1 MATIRSSI
9 VVQDMASS
17 VFAKINSNLNRTTRG
32 FKSLNN
38 EMSVAPTKSI
48 NNAEKLNS
56 AALQTELTYQAE
68 LQILKQV
75 EAEARK
81 IIAAEG
87 TQTARA
93 QDIIAS
99 VREQRSLV
107 QSLKGNYDNVAKSI
121 KNGHNNQ
128 EQFNNS
134 INTANSSSNKLLNTV
149 KNIVL
154 TLGGVTAMKSLVN
167 LSDTTTS
174 NKSRLELIVDD
185 NSSVAELENK
195 IFAMSNRTRSDFIA
209 TSNIISKLGILAG
222 ENFKNN
228 DEIIA
233 FTELI
238 NKNFAISGASIQE
251 QTSAMYQLTQAM
263 AAGKLQG
270 DEFRSIMENAPL
282 LADAI
287 AEYTGKSKGELK
299 ELSSEGLITADI
311 IKNAMFASADQINA
325 KYSKM
330 PMTWGQIWTKMKN
343 VAVKAL
349 DPVLVKINELANNQ
363 QVQEMFNIFIDGV
376 SLAVQAILGLIEG
389 ISWLVSILEPVA
401 PIILGIVG
409 AYVAFNII
417 SGITSGIISIMA
429 LVQGIQSAASMM
441 QAGATFSATAA
452 QWGLNSALLAC
463 PITWIVILI
472 MALIVALTYLWFTN
486 DKVAYAI
493 LYLWD
498 ALRLGI
504 MVAGLGIQ
512 AVWYALQL
520 AALYLWLGIQTVVLG
535 LMTAWFGF
543 QTGVEAVCLGVLS
556 IFQGLYNGI
565 VSIVNAIITV
575 LNKIPGVEID
585 TVEAASFANDFAGK
599 MANNI
604 IDRNSKLQEM
614 ASQMD
619 GTMDQINNIKGK
631 MGSELSAS
639 ATNIQNT
646 AANMNNTRQ
655 DRVEHRNDW
664 INGAG
669 NAIKNVLSD
678 KSFTID
684 PSQFGNGNG
693 TLGDIAGNTKDI
705 ANNTRE
711 ITDEDL
717 KYLIDIAERDTINRF
732 TTVPLTINLTN
743 NNNIN
748 GEQDIDGIVDQV
760 TNKLT
765 TRLEEELEY
774 VSDGIH
780 E

>member
-32 FKSLNN
+32 FKNLNN

-68 LQILKQV
+68 LQVLKQV

-99 VREQRSLV
+99 VREQRNLV
-107 QSLKGNYDNVAKSI
+107 QSLKGNYDNVAKSV
-121 KNGHNNQ
+121 KNGHDNQ

-134 INTANSSSNKLLNTV
+134 INTANESSNKLLGTV

-154 TLGGVTAMKSLVN
+154 ALGGVTAMKNLVN
-167 LSDTTTS
+167 LSDTVTN
-174 NKSRLELIVDD
+174 NKARLSLVVDD
-185 NSSVAELENK
+185 GGSVEELENK
-195 IFAMSNRTRSDFIA
+195 IFASADRARADYLNM
-209 TSNIISKLGILAG
+209 TSSVSKLSLNAG
-222 ENFKNN
+222 SAFKSN
-228 DEIIA
+228 DETIA
-233 FTELI
+233 FAELL
-238 NKNFAISGASIQE
+238 NKQFAISGAQQQE
-251 QTSAMYQLTQAM
+251 ISSATLQLTQALGSGVLRGEELNAVFEASPNIIQTIADYLEVDIGKIRNM
-263 AAGKLQG
+263 A
-270 DEFRSIMENAPL
+270 
-282 LADAI
+282 
-287 AEYTGKSKGELK
+287 
-299 ELSSEGLITADI
+299 SEGLITANV
-311 IKNAMFASADQINA
+311 IKNAMFDSADQINERFN
-325 KYSKM
+325 KM
-330 PMTWGQIWTKMKN
+330 PMTWSQIWTKAKN
-343 VAVKAL
+343 YAVKAL

-363 QVQEMFNIFIDGV
+363 QVQEMFNMFIDGA
-376 SLAVQAILGLIEG
+376 SLAAQAILTLVEG
-389 ISWLVSILEPVA
+389 ISWLVSVLEPFAPMILAVVA
-401 PIILGIVG
+401 
-409 AYVAFNII
+409 AYAVWEIA
-417 SGITSGIISIMA
+417 SGI
-429 LVQGIQSAASMM
+429 
-441 QAGATFSATAA
+441 ATALLTIQTIA
-452 QWGLNSALLAC
+452 QFALAFATRTKVAADVAATASQLGLNTAMLAC
-463 PITWIVILI
+463 PATWIAII
-472 MALIVALTYLWFTN
+472 IIALIAVLTYLWFTN

-512 AVWYALQL
+512 AVWYGLQL
-520 AALYLWLGIQTVVLG
+520 AALFLWLGIQTVVLG

-585 TVEAASFANDFAGK
+585 TVEAAHFADDFAGK

-619 GTMDQINNIKGK
+619 GTMDQINTIKGK
-631 MGSELSAS
+631 MSSDLSAS
-639 ATNIQNT
+639 ATNIQNKAIELNT
-646 AANMNNTRQ
+646 TRQ
-655 DRVEHRNDW
+655 DRVDSRNDW
-664 INGAG
+664 AKGAG
-669 NAIKNVLSD
+669 DAIKNALNNFSL
-678 KSFTID
+678 D
-684 PSQFGNGNG
+684 PSSFGGDNAG

-705 ANNTRE
+705 ANNTAD

-717 KYLIDIAERDTINRF
+717 KYLIDLAERDTINRF

-765 TRLEEELEY
+765 AKLEEELEY

>member
-68 LQILKQV
+68 LQVLKQV

-99 VREQRSLV
+99 VREQRNLV
-107 QSLKGNYDNVAKSI
+107 QSLKSNYDNVAKSI

-167 LSDTTTS
+167 LSDTVTN
-174 NKSRLELIVDD
+174 NKARLSLVVDD
-185 NSSVAELENK
+185 GGSVEELENK
-195 IFAMSNRTRSDFIA
+195 IFASADRARADYLNM
-209 TSNIISKLGILAG
+209 TSSVSKLNLNAG
-222 ENFKNN
+222 SAFKSN
-228 DEIIA
+228 DETIA
-233 FTELI
+233 FAELL
-238 NKNFAISGASIQE
+238 NKQFAISGAKQQE
-251 QTSAMYQLTQAM
+251 ISSATLQLTQALGSGVLRGEELNAVFEASPNIIQTIADYLEVDIGKIRNM
-263 AAGKLQG
+263 A
-270 DEFRSIMENAPL
+270 
-282 LADAI
+282 
-287 AEYTGKSKGELK
+287 
-299 ELSSEGLITADI
+299 SEGLITANV
-311 IKNAMFASADQINA
+311 IKNAMFDSADQINERFN
-325 KYSKM
+325 KM
-330 PMTWGQIWTKMKN
+330 PMTWSQIWTKAKN
-343 VAVKAL
+343 YAVKAL

-363 QVQEMFNIFIDGV
+363 QVQEMFNMFIDGA
-376 SLAVQAILGLIEG
+376 SLAAQAILGLIEG

-441 QAGATFSATAA
+441 QAGATLSATAA

-486 DKVAYAI
+486 DKVAYAL

-604 IDRNSKLQEM
+604 INRNSKLQEM

-655 DRVEHRNDW
+655 DRVDHRNDW

-748 GEQDIDGIVDQV
+748 GEQDIDGIVDKV

>member
-32 FKSLNN
+32 FKNLNN

-68 LQILKQV
+68 LQVLKQV

-99 VREQRSLV
+99 VREQRNLV
-107 QSLKGNYDNVAKSI
+107 QSLKGNYDNVAKSV
-121 KNGHNNQ
+121 KNGHDNQ

-134 INTANSSSNKLLNTV
+134 INTANESSNKLLGTV

-154 TLGGVTAMKSLVN
+154 ALGGVTAMKSLVN
-167 LSDTTTS
+167 LSDTVTN
-174 NKSRLELIVDD
+174 NKARLSLVVDD
-185 NSSVAELENK
+185 GGSVEELENK
-195 IFAMSNRTRSDFIA
+195 IFASADRARADYLNM
-209 TSNIISKLGILAG
+209 TSSVSKLSLNAG
-222 ENFKNN
+222 SAFKSN
-228 DEIIA
+228 DETIA
-233 FTELI
+233 FAELL
-238 NKNFAISGASIQE
+238 NKQFAISGAQQQE
-251 QTSAMYQLTQAM
+251 ISSATLQLTQALGSGVLRGEELNAVFEASPNIIQTIADYLEVDIGKIRNM
-263 AAGKLQG
+263 A
-270 DEFRSIMENAPL
+270 
-282 LADAI
+282 
-287 AEYTGKSKGELK
+287 
-299 ELSSEGLITADI
+299 SEGLITANV
-311 IKNAMFASADQINA
+311 IKNAMFDSADQINERFN
-325 KYSKM
+325 KM
-330 PMTWGQIWTKMKN
+330 PMTWSQIWTKAKN
-343 VAVKAL
+343 YAVKAL

-363 QVQEMFNIFIDGV
+363 QVQEMFNMFIDGA
-376 SLAVQAILGLIEG
+376 SLAAQGILTLVEG

-401 PIILGIVG
+401 PIILGIVA

-417 SGITSGIISIMA
+417 SGITSGILSIMS
-429 LVQGIQSAASMM
+429 LVQGIQAAASMM
-441 QAGATFSATAA
+441 QAGATLSATAA

-472 MALIVALTYLWFTN
+472 IALIAVLTYLWFTN

-512 AVWYALQL
+512 AVWYGLQL
-520 AALYLWLGIQTVVLG
+520 AALFLWLGIQTVVLG

-585 TVEAASFANDFAGK
+585 TVEAAHFADDFAGK

-619 GTMDQINNIKGK
+619 GTMDQINTIKGK
-631 MGSELSAS
+631 MSSDLSAS
-639 ATNIQNT
+639 ATNIQNKAIELNT
-646 AANMNNTRQ
+646 TRQ
-655 DRVEHRNDW
+655 DRVDSRNDW
-664 INGAG
+664 AKGAG
-669 NAIKNVLSD
+669 DAIKNALNNFSL
-678 KSFTID
+678 D
-684 PSQFGNGNG
+684 PSSFGGDNAG

-705 ANNTRE
+705 ANNTAD

-717 KYLIDIAERDTINRF
+717 KYLIDLAERDTINRF

-765 TRLEEELEY
+765 AKLEEELEY

>member
-17 VFAKINSNLNRTTRG
+17 VFARINSNLNRTTRG
-32 FKSLNN
+32 FKNLNN
-38 EMSVAPTKSI
+38 EMSVAPTKAI

-56 AALQTELTYQAE
+56 SALQTELTYQAE
-68 LQILKQV
+68 LQVLKQV

-107 QSLKGNYDNVAKSI
+107 QSLKGNYDNVAKSV
-121 KNGHNNQ
+121 KNGHDNQ

-134 INTANSSSNKLLNTV
+134 INTANANSNKLLSTV
-149 KNIVL
+149 KNIVVA
-154 TLGGVTAMKSLVN
+154 LGGITAIKSLVN
-167 LSDTTTS
+167 LSDVTTN
-174 NKSRLELIVDD
+174 NKARLSLVVDD
-185 NSSVAELENK
+185 GGSVEELENK
-195 IFAMSNRTRSDFIA
+195 IFASADRARADYLNM
-209 TSNIISKLGILAG
+209 TSSVAKLSLNAG
-222 ENFKNN
+222 SAFKSN
-228 DEIIA
+228 DETIA
-233 FTELI
+233 FAELL
-238 NKNFAISGASIQE
+238 NKQFAISGAQQQE
-251 QTSAMYQLTQAM
+251 ISSATLQLTQALGSGVLRGEELNAVFEASPNIIQTIADYLEVDIGKIRNM
-263 AAGKLQG
+263 A
-270 DEFRSIMENAPL
+270 
-282 LADAI
+282 
-287 AEYTGKSKGELK
+287 
-299 ELSSEGLITADI
+299 SEGLITANV
-311 IKNAMFASADQINA
+311 IKNAMFNSADQINERFN
-325 KYSKM
+325 KM
-330 PMTWGQIWTKMKN
+330 PMTWSQIWTKAKN
-343 VAVKAL
+343 YAVKAL

-363 QVQEMFNIFIDGV
+363 QVQEMFNMFIDGA
-376 SLAVQAILGLIEG
+376 SLAAQAILTLVEG
-389 ISWLVSILEPVA
+389 ISWLVSVLEPFAPMILAVVA
-401 PIILGIVG
+401 
-409 AYVAFNII
+409 AYAVWEIA
-417 SGITSGIISIMA
+417 SGI
-429 LVQGIQSAASMM
+429 
-441 QAGATFSATAA
+441 ATALLTIQTIA
-452 QWGLNSALLAC
+452 QFALAFATRTKVAADVAATASQLGLNTAMLAC
-463 PITWIVILI
+463 PATWIAII
-472 MALIVALTYLWFTN
+472 IIALIAVLTYLWFTN

-512 AVWYALQL
+512 AVWYGLQL
-520 AALYLWLGIQTVVLG
+520 AALFLWLGIQTVVLG

-585 TVEAASFANDFAGK
+585 TVEAAHFADDFAGK

-619 GTMDQINNIKGK
+619 GTMDQINTIKGK
-631 MGSELSAS
+631 MSSDLSAS
-639 ATNIQNT
+639 ATNIQNKAIELNT
-646 AANMNNTRQ
+646 TRQ
-655 DRVEHRNDW
+655 DRVDSRNDW
-664 INGAG
+664 AKGAG
-669 NAIKNVLSD
+669 DAIKNALSNF
-678 KSFTID
+678 SLD
-684 PSQFGNGNG
+684 PSSFGGDNAG

-705 ANNTRE
+705 ANNTAE
-711 ITDEDL
+711 ISEEDL
-717 KYLIDIAERDTINRF
+717 KYLIDLAERDTINRF

-760 TNKLT
+760 TNRLT

>member
-17 VFAKINSNLNRTTRG
+17 VFARINSNLNRTTRG
-32 FKSLNN
+32 FKNLNN

-75 EAEARK
+75 EAEAKK

-174 NKSRLELIVDD
+174 NRARLELIVDD
-185 NSSVAELENK
+185 NGSVAELENK

-209 TSNIISKLGILAG
+209 TSNVISKLGILAG

-233 FTELI
+233 FTELM

-270 DEFRSIMENAPL
+270 DEFRAIMENAPL

-330 PMTWGQIWTKMKN
+330 PMTWGQIWTRMKN

-363 QVQEMFNIFIDGV
+363 QVQEMFNMFIDGV
-376 SLAVQAILGLIEG
+376 SLAAQAILGLIEG

-441 QAGATFSATAA
+441 QAGATLSATAA

-655 DRVEHRNDW
+655 DRVDHRNDW

>member
-17 VFAKINSNLNRTTRG
+17 VFARINSNLNRTTRG
-32 FKSLNN
+32 FKNLNN
-38 EMSVAPTKSI
+38 EMSVAPTKAI
-48 NNAEKLNS
+48 NNAEKLS
-56 AALQTELTYQAE
+56 SSALQTELTYQAE
-68 LQILKQV
+68 LQVLKQV

-107 QSLKGNYDNVAKSI
+107 QSLKGNYDNVAKSV
-121 KNGHNNQ
+121 KNGHDNQ
-128 EQFNNS
+128 EKFNNS
-134 INTANSSSNKLLNTV
+134 INTANQSSNKLLSTV

-154 TLGGVTAMKSLVN
+154 ALGGVTAIKSLVN
-167 LSDTTTS
+167 LSDTVTN
-174 NKSRLELIVDD
+174 NKARLSLVVDD
-185 NSSVAELENK
+185 GGSVEELENK
-195 IFAMSNRTRSDFIA
+195 IFASADRARADYLNM
-209 TSNIISKLGILAG
+209 TSSVSKLSLNAG
-222 ENFKNN
+222 SAFKSN
-228 DEIIA
+228 DETIA
-233 FTELI
+233 FAELL
-238 NKNFAISGASIQE
+238 NKQFAISGAQQQE
-251 QTSAMYQLTQAM
+251 ISSATLQLTQALGSGVLRGEELNAVFEASPNIIQTIADYLEVDIGKIRNM
-263 AAGKLQG
+263 A
-270 DEFRSIMENAPL
+270 
-282 LADAI
+282 
-287 AEYTGKSKGELK
+287 
-299 ELSSEGLITADI
+299 SEGLITANV
-311 IKNAMFASADQINA
+311 IKNAMFNSADQINERFN
-325 KYSKM
+325 KM
-330 PMTWGQIWTKMKN
+330 PMTWSQIWTKAKN
-343 VAVKAL
+343 YAVKAL

-363 QVQEMFNIFIDGV
+363 QVQEMFNMFIDGA
-376 SLAVQAILGLIEG
+376 SLAAQAILTLVEG
-389 ISWLVSILEPVA
+389 ISWLVSVLEPFAPMILAVVA
-401 PIILGIVG
+401 
-409 AYVAFNII
+409 AYAVWEIA
-417 SGITSGIISIMA
+417 SGI
-429 LVQGIQSAASMM
+429 
-441 QAGATFSATAA
+441 ATALLTIQTIA
-452 QWGLNSALLAC
+452 QFALAFATRTKVAADVAATASQLGLNTAMLAC
-463 PITWIVILI
+463 PATWIAII
-472 MALIVALTYLWFTN
+472 IIALIAVLTYLWFTN

-512 AVWYALQL
+512 AVWYGLQL
-520 AALYLWLGIQTVVLG
+520 AALFLWLGIQTVVLG

-585 TVEAASFANDFAGK
+585 TVEAAHFADDFAGK

-619 GTMDQINNIKGK
+619 GTMDQINTIKGK
-631 MGSELSAS
+631 MSSDLSAS
-639 ATNIQNT
+639 ATNIQNKAIELNT
-646 AANMNNTRQ
+646 TRQ
-655 DRVEHRNDW
+655 DRVDSRNDW
-664 INGAG
+664 AKGAG
-669 NAIKNVLSD
+669 DAIKNALNNFSL
-678 KSFTID
+678 D
-684 PSQFGNGNG
+684 PSSFGGDNAG

-705 ANNTRE
+705 ANNTAD

-717 KYLIDIAERDTINRF
+717 KYLIDLAERDTINRF

-774 VSDGIH
+774 VSDGVH

>member
-17 VFAKINSNLNRTTRG
+17 VFARINSNLNRTTRG
-32 FKSLNN
+32 FKNLNN

-68 LQILKQV
+68 LQVLKQV

-107 QSLKGNYDNVAKSI
+107 QSLKGNYDNVAKSV
-121 KNGHNNQ
+121 KNGHDNQ
-128 EQFNNS
+128 EKFNNS
-134 INTANSSSNKLLNTV
+134 INTANQSSNKLLSTV

-154 TLGGVTAMKSLVN
+154 ALGGVTAIKSLVN
-167 LSDTTTS
+167 LSDTVTN
-174 NKSRLELIVDD
+174 NKARLSLVVDD
-185 NSSVAELENK
+185 GGSVEELENK
-195 IFAMSNRTRSDFIA
+195 IFASADRARADYLNM
-209 TSNIISKLGILAG
+209 TSSVSKLSLNAG
-222 ENFKNN
+222 SAFKSN
-228 DEIIA
+228 DETIA
-233 FTELI
+233 FAELL
-238 NKNFAISGASIQE
+238 NKQFAISGAQQQE
-251 QTSAMYQLTQAM
+251 ISSATLQLTQALGSGVLRGEELNAVFEASPNIIQTIADYLEVDIGKIRNM
-263 AAGKLQG
+263 A
-270 DEFRSIMENAPL
+270 
-282 LADAI
+282 
-287 AEYTGKSKGELK
+287 
-299 ELSSEGLITADI
+299 SEGLITANV
-311 IKNAMFASADQINA
+311 IKNAMFNSADQINERFN
-325 KYSKM
+325 KM
-330 PMTWGQIWTKMKN
+330 PMTWSQIWTKAKN
-343 VAVKAL
+343 YAVKAL

-363 QVQEMFNIFIDGV
+363 QVQEMFNMFIDGA
-376 SLAVQAILGLIEG
+376 SLAAQAILTLVEG
-389 ISWLVSILEPVA
+389 ISWLVSVLEPFAPMILAVVA
-401 PIILGIVG
+401 
-409 AYVAFNII
+409 AYAVWEIA
-417 SGITSGIISIMA
+417 SGI
-429 LVQGIQSAASMM
+429 
-441 QAGATFSATAA
+441 ATALLTIQTIA
-452 QWGLNSALLAC
+452 QFALAFATRTKVAADVAATASQLGLNTAMLAC
-463 PITWIVILI
+463 PATWIAII
-472 MALIVALTYLWFTN
+472 IIALIAVLTYLWFTN

-512 AVWYALQL
+512 AVWYGLQL
-520 AALYLWLGIQTVVLG
+520 AALFLWLGIQTVVLG
-535 LMTAWFGF
+535 LMTAWYGF

-585 TVEAASFANDFAGK
+585 TVEAAHFADDFAGK

-619 GTMDQINNIKGK
+619 GTMDQINTIKGK
-631 MGSELSAS
+631 MSSDLSAS
-639 ATNIQNT
+639 ATNIQNKAIELNT
-646 AANMNNTRQ
+646 TRQ
-655 DRVEHRNDW
+655 DRVDSRNDW
-664 INGAG
+664 AKGAG
-669 NAIKNVLSD
+669 DAIKNALSNF
-678 KSFTID
+678 SLD
-684 PSQFGNGNG
+684 PSSFGGDNAG

-705 ANNTRE
+705 ANNTAD

-717 KYLIDIAERDTINRF
+717 KYLIDLAERDTINRF

-765 TRLEEELEY
+765 AKLEEELEY

>member
-233 FTELI
+233 FTELM

>member
-233 FTELI
+233 FTELM

-311 IKNAMFASADQINA
+311 IKNAMFDSADQINA

-376 SLAVQAILGLIEG
+376 SLAAQAILGLIEG

>member
-68 LQILKQV
+68 LQVLKQV

-99 VREQRSLV
+99 VREQRNLV
-107 QSLKGNYDNVAKSI
+107 QSLKSNYDNVAKSI

-185 NSSVAELENK
+185 NGSVAELENK

-209 TSNIISKLGILAG
+209 TSNVISKLGILAG

-233 FTELI
+233 FTELM

-282 LADAI
+282 LAEAI

-330 PMTWGQIWTKMKN
+330 PMTWGQIWNRMKN

-363 QVQEMFNIFIDGV
+363 QVQEMFNMFIDGA
-376 SLAVQAILGLIEG
+376 SLAAQAILGLIEG
-389 ISWLVSILEPVA
+389 ISWLINILEPVA

-417 SGITSGIISIMA
+417 SGITSGILTIQA
-429 LVQGIQSAASMM
+429 LAHGI
-441 QAGATFSATAA
+441 AGAAEMLHAGKTMAATAA

-486 DKVAYAI
+486 DKVAYAL

-631 MGSELSAS
+631 MGSELNAS

-655 DRVEHRNDW
+655 DRVDHRNDW

-693 TLGDIAGNTKDI
+693 TLGDIAGNTKEI

>member
-17 VFAKINSNLNRTTRG
+17 VFARINSNLNRTTRG
-32 FKSLNN
+32 FKNLNN

-68 LQILKQV
+68 LQVLKQV

-121 KNGHNNQ
+121 KNGNDNQ
-128 EQFNNS
+128 EKFNNS
-134 INTANSSSNKLLNTV
+134 INTANASSNKLLSTV
-149 KNIVL
+149 KSIVL
-154 TLGGVTAMKSLVN
+154 TLGGVTAIKSLVN
-167 LSDTTTS
+167 LSDTVTN
-174 NKSRLELIVDD
+174 NKARLSLVVDD
-185 NSSVAELENK
+185 GGSVEELENK
-195 IFAMSNRTRSDFIA
+195 IFASADRARADYLNM
-209 TSNIISKLGILAG
+209 TSSVSKLSLNAG
-222 ENFKNN
+222 SAFKSN
-228 DEIIA
+228 DETIA
-233 FTELI
+233 FAELL
-238 NKNFAISGASIQE
+238 NKQFAISGAQQQE
-251 QTSAMYQLTQAM
+251 ISSATLQLTQALGSGVLRGEELNAVFEASPNIIQTIADYLEVDIGKIRNM
-263 AAGKLQG
+263 A
-270 DEFRSIMENAPL
+270 
-282 LADAI
+282 
-287 AEYTGKSKGELK
+287 
-299 ELSSEGLITADI
+299 SEGLITANV
-311 IKNAMFASADQINA
+311 IKNAMFDSADQINERFN
-325 KYSKM
+325 KM
-330 PMTWGQIWTKMKN
+330 PMTWSQIWTKAKN
-343 VAVKAL
+343 YAVKAL

-363 QVQEMFNIFIDGV
+363 QVQEMFNMFIDGA
-376 SLAVQAILGLIEG
+376 SLAAQAILGLVEG

-417 SGITSGIISIMA
+417 SGITSGILTIQA
-429 LVQGIQSAASMM
+429 LAHGI
-441 QAGATFSATAA
+441 AGAAEMLHAGKTMAATAA

-472 MALIVALTYLWFTN
+472 IALIAVLTYLWFTN

-512 AVWYALQL
+512 AVWYGLQL
-520 AALYLWLGIQTVVLG
+520 AALFLWLGIQTVVLG

-585 TVEAASFANDFAGK
+585 TVEAAHFADDFAGK

-619 GTMDQINNIKGK
+619 GTMDQINTIKGK
-631 MGSELSAS
+631 MSSDLSAS
-639 ATNIQNT
+639 ATNIQNKAIELNT
-646 AANMNNTRQ
+646 TRQ
-655 DRVEHRNDW
+655 DRVDSRNDW
-664 INGAG
+664 AKGAG
-669 NAIKNVLSD
+669 DAIKNALNNFSL
-678 KSFTID
+678 D
-684 PSQFGNGNG
+684 PSSFGGDNAG

-705 ANNTRE
+705 ANNTAD

-717 KYLIDIAERDTINRF
+717 KYLIDLAERDTINRF

-765 TRLEEELEY
+765 AKLEEELEY

>member
-68 LQILKQV
+68 LQVLKQV

-99 VREQRSLV
+99 VREQRNLV
-107 QSLKGNYDNVAKSI
+107 QSLKSNYDNVAKSI

-185 NSSVAELENK
+185 NGSVAELENK

-209 TSNIISKLGILAG
+209 TSNVISKLGILAG

-233 FTELI
+233 FTELM

-282 LADAI
+282 LAEAI

-330 PMTWGQIWTKMKN
+330 PMTWGQIWTRMKN

-363 QVQEMFNIFIDGV
+363 QVQEMFNMFIDGA
-376 SLAVQAILGLIEG
+376 SLAAQAILGLIEG
-389 ISWLVSILEPVA
+389 ISWLINILEPVA

-417 SGITSGIISIMA
+417 SGITSGILTIQA
-429 LVQGIQSAASMM
+429 LAHGI
-441 QAGATFSATAA
+441 AGAAEMLHAGKTMAATAA

-486 DKVAYAI
+486 DKVAYAL

-631 MGSELSAS
+631 MGSELNAS

-655 DRVEHRNDW
+655 DRVDHRNDW

>member
-32 FKSLNN
+32 FKNLNN

-68 LQILKQV
+68 LQVLKQV

-121 KNGHNNQ
+121 KNGNDNQ
-128 EQFNNS
+128 EKFNNS
-134 INTANSSSNKLLNTV
+134 INTANASSNKLLSTV
-149 KNIVL
+149 KNIAL

-167 LSDTTTS
+167 LSDTVTN
-174 NKSRLELIVDD
+174 NKARLSLVVDD
-185 NSSVAELENK
+185 GGSVEELENK
-195 IFAMSNRTRSDFIA
+195 IFASADRARADYLNM
-209 TSNIISKLGILAG
+209 TSSVAKLSLNAG
-222 ENFKNN
+222 SAFKSN
-228 DEIIA
+228 DETIA
-233 FTELI
+233 FAELL
-238 NKNFAISGASIQE
+238 NKQFAISGAQQQE
-251 QTSAMYQLTQAM
+251 IASATLQLTQALGSGVLRGEELNAVFEASPNIIQTIADYLEVDIGKIRNM
-263 AAGKLQG
+263 A
-270 DEFRSIMENAPL
+270 
-282 LADAI
+282 
-287 AEYTGKSKGELK
+287 
-299 ELSSEGLITADI
+299 SEGLITANV
-311 IKNAMFASADQINA
+311 IKNAMFDSADQINERFN
-325 KYSKM
+325 KM
-330 PMTWGQIWTKMKN
+330 PMTWSQIWTKAKN
-343 VAVKAL
+343 YAVKAL

-363 QVQEMFNIFIDGV
+363 QVQEMFNMFIDGA
-376 SLAVQAILGLIEG
+376 SLAAQAILGLIEG

-417 SGITSGIISIMA
+417 SGITSGILTIQA
-429 LVQGIQSAASMM
+429 LAHGI
-441 QAGATFSATAA
+441 AGAAEMLHAGKTMAATAA

-472 MALIVALTYLWFTN
+472 IALIAVLTYLWFTN

-512 AVWYALQL
+512 AVWYGLQL
-520 AALYLWLGIQTVVLG
+520 AALFLWLGIQTVVLG

-585 TVEAASFANDFAGK
+585 TVEAAHFADDFAGK

-619 GTMDQINNIKGK
+619 GTMDQINTIKGK
-631 MGSELSAS
+631 MSSDLSAS
-639 ATNIQNT
+639 ATNIQNKAIELNT
-646 AANMNNTRQ
+646 TRQ
-655 DRVEHRNDW
+655 DRVDSRNDW
-664 INGAG
+664 AKGAG
-669 NAIKNVLSD
+669 DAIKNALNNFSL
-678 KSFTID
+678 D
-684 PSQFGNGNG
+684 PSSFGGDNAG

-705 ANNTRE
+705 ANNTAD

-717 KYLIDIAERDTINRF
+717 KYLIDLAERDTINRF

-765 TRLEEELEY
+765 AKLEEELEY